1 MSERHLFPELR
12 IRSKMREIMIKEA
25 SSCDLKELVAKFIPE
40 SIGKDIEKANS
51 GHLPSSECFH
61 PLSQDPKFDLG
72 KKLKEALHGDY
83 TAVDVGVKVDRP
95 AVEEPTEIIG
105 A

>member
-25 SSCDLKELVAKFIPE
+25 SLFPNP
-40 SIGKDIEKANS
+40 IGKDIEKANS

-61 PLSQDPKFDLG
+61 TLCQDPQG
-72 KKLKEALHGDY
+72 SQALRGDY
-83 TAVDVGVKVDRP
+83 TAEDVGVKVDRP
-95 AVEEPTEIIG
+95 AVEELTEIIG
-105 A
+105 G

>member
-12 IRSKMREIMIKEA
+12 IRSKMREIMIKED
-25 SSCDLKELVAKFIPE
+25 SSCDLKELVA
-40 SIGKDIEKANS
+40 N
-51 GHLPSSECFH
+51 
-61 PLSQDPKFDLG
+61 QDPKFDLG

-83 TAVDVGVKVDRP
+83 TAEDVDMP
-95 AVEEPTEIIG
+95 ADEPTEIIG

>member
-12 IRSKMREIMIKEA
+12 LRLVTSRSLLP
-25 SSCDLKELVAKFIPE
+25 SLFPIP
-40 SIGKDIEKANS
+40 IGKDIEKANS

-61 PLSQDPKFDLG
+61 PLSQDPQG
-72 KKLKEALHGDY
+72 SQALRGDY
-83 TAVDVGVKVDRP
+83 TAEDVGVKVDRP
-95 AVEEPTEIIG
+95 AVEEFTEVIG